1 MGHKISPISFR
12 IGGLQTWSSKW
23 FSDNQKYKNY
33 LISDVK
39 LRKMIFERLKN
50 AALSIVEIERTA
62 QSIIFTLHSS
72 RPGIIIGRGG
82 TEIEDMKKEIAK
94 SVGSG
99 IKIDI
104 NIKEI
109 REPEADAATVGV
121 LIAEQL
127 EKRISFRRVI
137 KRALERTMQNRN
149 VKGCKIMVA
158 GRLDGSE
165 MSRREWVAE
174 GKLPLHTLRANID
187 FAKRVAQTTMGAI
200 GVKVWIYKGEV
211 FQK

>member
-23 FSDNQKYKNY
+23 FSDSKKYKDY

-39 LRKMIFERLKN
+39 LRRMIFEKLKN
-50 AALSIVEIERTA
+50 AALSLIEIERTT
-62 QSIIFTLHSS
+62 QSITFTLHSS

-82 TEIEDMKKEIAK
+82 TEIEEMKKEIAK
-94 SVGSG
+94 NVGPG

-121 LIAEQL
+121 LIAEQI

-149 VKGCKIMVA
+149 VKGCKIMIS

-187 FAKRVAQTTMGAI
+187 FAKRVARTTMGATGI
-200 GVKVWIYKGEV
+200 KVWIYKGEV
-211 FQK
+211 FK

>member
-1 MGHKISPISFR
+1 MGHKVNPICLR

-23 FSDNQKYKNY
+23 FSDKQKFRNY
-33 LISDVK
+33 LISDLK
-39 LRKMIFERLKN
+39 LRAFIFDKLKN
-50 AALSIVEIERTA
+50 AAISKIEIERTA
-62 QSIIFTLHSS
+62 QSINFILHSS

-82 TEIEDMKKEIAK
+82 VEIEELKKEMIK
-94 SVGSG
+94 EIGPG
-99 IKIDI
+99 IKVEI

-109 REPEADAATVGV
+109 REPEADAATVTT

-165 MSRREWVAE
+165 MSRREWVSE

-187 FAKRVAQTTMGAI
+187 FARKIAQTTYGSI
-200 GVKVWIYKGEV
+200 GVRVWIYKGEI
-211 FQK
+211 FK

>member
-1 MGHKISPISFR
+1 MGHKISPISLR
-12 IGGLQTWSSKW
+12 IGGLQTWSSRW
-23 FSDNQKYKNY
+23 FSDKQKYKNY
-33 LISDVK
+33 LISDIK
-39 LRKMIFERLKN
+39 LRKLIFERLRN
-50 AALSIVEIERTA
+50 AALSQIEIERTA
-62 QSIIFTLHSS
+62 QSIVFNLYSS

-82 TEIEDMKKEIAK
+82 AEIENLKKEISK
-94 SVGSG
+94 EVGQG

-109 REPEADAATVGV
+109 KEPEADAATVGY
-121 LIAEQL
+121 LIAEQI

-149 VKGCKIMVA
+149 VKGCKIMIA

-165 MSRREWVAE
+165 MSRREWVSE

-187 FAKRVAQTTMGAI
+187 FAKKVAQTTMGAI
-200 GVKVWIYKGEV
+200 GIKVWIYKGEV
-211 FQK
+211 FK

>member
-1 MGHKISPISFR
+1 MGHKTNPINLR
-12 IGGLQTWSSKW
+12 IGGLKTWSSRW
-23 FSDNQKYKNY
+23 FSDGQKYKNY
-33 LISDVK
+33 LISDIK
-39 LRKMIFERLKN
+39 LRELIFEKLRN
-50 AALSIVEIERTA
+50 AALSKIEIERTA
-62 QSIIFTLHSS
+62 QSINIILYSS

-82 TEIEDMKKEIAK
+82 VEIENLKKEISK
-94 SVGSG
+94 EVGPG

-109 REPEADAATVGV
+109 REPEADAATIGW
-121 LIAEQL
+121 LIAEQI
-127 EKRISFRRVI
+127 EKRISFRRVL

-149 VKGCKIMVA
+149 VRGCKIMIA

-187 FAKRVAQTTMGAI
+187 FAKKVARTTMGAI
-200 GVKVWIYKGEV
+200 GIKVWIYKGEV
-211 FQK
+211 FK